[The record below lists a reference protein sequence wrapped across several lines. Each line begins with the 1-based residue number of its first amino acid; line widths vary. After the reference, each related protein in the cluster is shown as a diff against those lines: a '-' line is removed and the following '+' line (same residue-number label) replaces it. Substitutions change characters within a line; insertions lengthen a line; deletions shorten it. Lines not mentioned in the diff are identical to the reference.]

1 MKVNSKLI
9 LKDYNK
15 VGIDSISLNKGNDSQ
30 NKITVKGS

>member
-15 VGIDSISLNKGNDSQ
+15 VGIDCISLNKGYDRQ
-30 NKITVKGS
+30 YK

>member
-1 MKVNSKLI
+1 MNSKLI

-15 VGIDSISLNKGNDSQ
+15 VGIDCISLNKGNNSQ

>member
-15 VGIDSISLNKGNDSQ
+15 VGIDCISLNKGNDSQ
-30 NKITVKGS
+30 DK

>member
-1 MKVNSKLI
+1 MKVNSKLL

-15 VGIDSISLNKGNDSQ
+15 VGIDCISLNKRNDSQ